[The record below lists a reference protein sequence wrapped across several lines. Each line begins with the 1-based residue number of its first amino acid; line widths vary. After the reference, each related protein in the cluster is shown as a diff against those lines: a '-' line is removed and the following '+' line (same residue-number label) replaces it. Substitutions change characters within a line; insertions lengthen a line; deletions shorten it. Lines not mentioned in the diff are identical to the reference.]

1 MKPARTHASASRVTG
16 WTSDQVEPLG
26 LTQPIKAELDS
37 VKKIEI
43 RLGPQAQSTQFV
55 LGQGCVWQ
63 NISFYQSSLFYSLL
77 FWYLAKQVP
86 LWYQKISKKI
96 MDPFEFICGSLIV
109 FPMIS
114 LYIWFVDFYCEMRIW
129 YVIHTCLFFLYKK
142 ICIFCF
148 QFKFYWFIY

>member
-1 MKPARTHASASRVTG
+1 
-16 WTSDQVEPLG
+16 
-26 LTQPIKAELDS
+26 
-37 VKKIEI
+37 
-43 RLGPQAQSTQFV
+43 
-55 LGQGCVWQ
+55 
-63 NISFYQSSLFYSLL
+63 L

-86 LWYQKISKKI
+86 LWYHKISKKI

-129 YVIHTCLFFLYKK
+129 YVIHTCLFFFNKK

-148 QFKFYWFIY
+148 QFKFYWFIHQR